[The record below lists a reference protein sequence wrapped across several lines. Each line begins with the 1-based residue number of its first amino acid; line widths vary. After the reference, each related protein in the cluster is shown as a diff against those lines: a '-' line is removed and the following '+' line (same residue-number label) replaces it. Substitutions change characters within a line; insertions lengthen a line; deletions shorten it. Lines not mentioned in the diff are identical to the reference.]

1 MEQEL
6 FPSVYVVVLE
16 TFVQGE
22 AKCLF
27 FSKDIEDAIL
37 FAKNH
42 MNEIQEAVDP
52 EEYRTFLNKG
62 ENYFLLK
69 VQEMGL
75 LWDGPITFHT
85 RLSVQRVESVCER
98 V

>member
-6 FPSVYVVVLE
+6 FPSVYVVVSE
-16 TFVQGE
+16 TSVQGD

-27 FSKDIEDAIL
+27 FSKNIEDAIL

-42 MNEIQEAVDP
+42 MNEIQDAIDP
-52 EEYRTFLNKG
+52 EEHRTFLNKG
-62 ENYFLLK
+62 ENYYLLK
-69 VQEMGL
+69 TQEMGL
-75 LWDGPITFHT
+75 LWDGPISFHT
-85 RLSVQRVESVCER
+85 RLSVQRVESVCDR